1 MSHFAGH
8 CGGSLFIH
16 ACMREI
22 PVSPLFVLAS
32 GYSSCDVHILISFLF
47 FFFAC
52 DEICHLLFISTKDLL
67 KMRAGK
73 TLAIIGC
80 GQIGTAILEVLLA
93 SLSQPCPNPH
103 HQTLPILSIKLK
115 PTRFIACV
123 NTQESVLRLRSRFG
137 HLARSSFPNVQIS
150 QGGIAQAVQQAD
162 VILLACKT
170 TDQAAEI
177 LGDTALSEH
186 LAGKLLLST
195 CSNLSPHQ
203 IERLI
208 YHDDSGIEA
217 EKCFI
222 VQASPNAAASVRQS
236 ATVISTTIAGADT
249 KLSPDFESLTTWIF
263 SSIGTVTYV
272 PDSMMSE
279 ASITSGLAPVLL
291 TVALEGIIKEAMAR
305 GLSEPDALHLAAQ
318 AMKGSADLVLSKKDE
333 NKGMFAIDQVRDEAI
348 ETSNGSGALG
358 LAVLRQAAAKDTFA
372 EAMRQ
377 GMEKKDPNGYLYS
390 NW

>member
-1 MSHFAGH
+1 
-8 CGGSLFIH
+8 
-16 ACMREI
+16 
-22 PVSPLFVLAS
+22 
-32 GYSSCDVHILISFLF
+32 
-47 FFFAC
+47 
-52 DEICHLLFISTKDLL
+52 
-67 KMRAGK
+67 MRAGK

-93 SLSQPCPNPH
+93 SLSQPCPNQH
-103 HQTLPILSIKLK
+103 HPTLPVLSMKLK

-123 NTQESVLRLRSRFG
+123 NTQESVLRLRSQFG
-137 HLARSSFPNVQIS
+137 HFARSSFPNVQIS
-150 QGGIAQAVQQAD
+150 QGGVAQAVQQAD
-162 VILLACKT
+162 VVLLACKT
-170 TDQAAEI
+170 SDQAAEI
-177 LGDTALSEH
+177 LSDVTLAEH

-195 CSNLSPHQ
+195 CATLSPCQ

-208 YHDDSGIEA
+208 YHDATTITTET

-249 KLSPDFESLTTWIF
+249 KLSPEFESLTTWIF

-272 PDSMMSE
+272 PDSLVSE
-279 ASITSGLAPVLL
+279 ASITSGLAPALL
-291 TVALEGIIKEAMAR
+291 TVALEGIIKEAMGR

-333 NKGMFAIDQVRDEAI
+333 NKGLFAIDQVRDEAI
-348 ETSNGSGALG
+348 ETSNGSGAMG
-358 LAVLRQAAAKDTFA
+358 LTVLRQAAVKDTFA

>member
-1 MSHFAGH
+1 
-8 CGGSLFIH
+8 
-16 ACMREI
+16 
-22 PVSPLFVLAS
+22 
-32 GYSSCDVHILISFLF
+32 
-47 FFFAC
+47 
-52 DEICHLLFISTKDLL
+52 
-67 KMRAGK
+67 MRAGK

-93 SLSQPCPNPH
+93 SLSKPCPNNH
-103 HQTLPILSIKLK
+103 HPTLPILSMKLK

-123 NTQESVLRLRSRFG
+123 NTQESVSRLRNQFG
-137 HLARSSFPNVQIS
+137 HFARSSFPNVQIS
-150 QGGIAQAVQQAD
+150 QGGVAHAVQQAD

-170 TDQAAEI
+170 SDQAAEI
-177 LGDTALSEH
+177 LGDSALAEH
-186 LAGKLLLST
+186 LARKLLLST
-195 CSNLSPHQ
+195 CANLSPRQ

-208 YHDDSGIEA
+208 YHDATTET

-249 KLSPDFESLTTWIF
+249 KLSPDYESLTTWIF

-272 PDSMMSE
+272 PDSLMSE
-279 ASITSGLAPVLL
+279 ASITSGLAPALL
-291 TVALEGIIKEAMAR
+291 TVALEGIIKEAMVR
-305 GLSEPDALHLAAQ
+305 GLSESDALHLAAQ
-318 AMKGSADLVLSKKDE
+318 AMKGSADMVLSKKDE
-333 NKGMFAIDQVRDEAI
+333 NKGLFAIDQVRDDAI
-348 ETSNGSGALG
+348 ETSNGSGAMG
-358 LAVLRQAAAKDTFA
+358 LTVLRQAAAKDTFA